1 MNLQSNTVF
10 IKLPRGDQASFEEM
24 QAYGN
29 ALQAFICHQEEKLEH
44 SDKTKDHNSTIDY
57 LHSLADGYNT
67 QLHLFKEAEA
77 RRQQGIIKALILM
90 TSTNQW

>member
-77 RRQQGIIKALILM
+77 RRQRGIIKALILM